1 MSSKIQSSDHSPIN
15 ARRFKSNKNIVGK
28 NKIIWKGANT
38 LFCFVLGWCESFFVF
53 CYQDA
58 EKSNI
63 IYKFDKQ
70 LASQMWLSVK
80 LYSDLKKTLEVNSS
94 KIWRL
99 GHISKIKFASI
110 YVVDVKFFW
119 LILQSVW
126 LWMKALPEYFSMP

>member
-80 LYSDLKKTLEVNSS
+80 LYSDLKKTLEVNSFKPPS
-94 KIWRL
+94 YFK
-99 GHISKIKFASI
+99 KEFASI
-110 YVVDVKFFW
+110 NVVDVNFFC